1 MVINVEFFDFGK
13 CVVVKK
19 VIKEGEELFIEKFL
33 IMGYVMDK
41 DNNFVL
47 LCDNCVVF
55 IFIVEDYFGSILE
68 IMEFD
73 LKELIKES
81 WLDIL
86 IVICDKC

>member
-1 MVINVEFFDFGK
+1 
-13 CVVVKK
+13 
-19 VIKEGEELFIEKFL
+19 
-33 IMGYVMDK
+33 MDK

>member
-1 MVINVEFFDFGK
+1 
-13 CVVVKK
+13 
-19 VIKEGEELFIEKFL
+19 
-33 IMGYVMDK
+33 MGYVMDK

-73 LKELIKES
+73 LKELIRES

-86 IVICDKC
+86 IVVCDKCQKVKYCSEDCWCQVWVC

>member
-1 MVINVEFFDFGK
+1 
-13 CVVVKK
+13 
-19 VIKEGEELFIEKFL
+19 
-33 IMGYVMDK
+33 MGQVMDK

-73 LKELIKES
+73 LKELIRES

-86 IVICDKC
+86 IVVCDKCQKVKYCSEGCWCQVWVS